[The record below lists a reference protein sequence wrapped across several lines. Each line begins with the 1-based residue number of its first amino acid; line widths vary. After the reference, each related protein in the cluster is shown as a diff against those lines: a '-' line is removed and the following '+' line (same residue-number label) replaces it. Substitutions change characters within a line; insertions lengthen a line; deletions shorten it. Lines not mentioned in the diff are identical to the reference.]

1 MLSWYIKWF
10 LIIIMVSCMTLSWKI
25 ERNAWRCGRILYQKL
40 PLRLNKLLPLSR
52 TSVFFEKWVALDH
65 RKGIV
70 FYLCESA
77 YTSLFRSRPTTWQ
90 VWKAVGRKIPA
101 IMTGNVSQLY
111 KYRILHPL
119 NAQTQANSTPKVRI
133 RMDLHMD
140 STPRYVTRLIN
151 DRSVWIGFDRSYPGR

>member
-10 LIIIMVSCMTLSWKI
+10 LTIIIVSCMTLSWKI
-25 ERNAWRCGRILYQKL
+25 EWNETVTSPAS
-40 PLRLNKLLPLSR
+40 LRLNKLLPLRR

-133 RMDLHMD
+133 RTDLHMD

-151 DRSVWIGFDRSYPGR
+151 DRSVWIGFDRSYDRR